1 MRYDLEEAACF
12 IDEPCACGETT
23 KRGFWGGRFK
33 DLLASQ
39 GKHFQVNELEGA
51 LRSVDAVKKPTLE
64 WQVVKPRDED
74 APLRVRV
81 EIRRRRRRS
90 VDGGGQCAAAIEAE
104 VGVKADVEI
113 VDRGSLERRGYKQI
127 RLVDD

>member
-39 GKHFQVNELEGA
+39 GKHFQVNELGA
-51 LRSVDAVKKPTLE
+51 LRSVGAVTSPTLE
-64 WQVVKPRDED
+64 WQVVKPRDEN
-74 APLRVRV
+74 APLHVRV
-81 EIRRRRRRS
+81 ELG
-90 VDGGGQCAAAIEAE
+90 VDGGDLVTVAGQCAGAIEAE
-104 VGVKADVEI
+104 IGVKANVEI